1 MRFDVQMKLR
11 SNPLYIKFLREN
23 SNWYKYL
30 NRNPDRFDEMV
41 QEMKKKYKLRTT
53 DKINNVIDSVDLI
66 TKIFKV
72 TSE

>member
-1 MRFDVQMKLR
+1 
-11 SNPLYIKFLREN
+11 
-23 SNWYKYL
+23 
-30 NRNPDRFDEMV
+30 MV
-41 QEMKKKYKLRTT
+41 AEMKKKYKLRTT